1 MVIDTL
7 ILVESGRAGKRMNNT
22 REILLIDDDAVD
34 VMAIRRSLLRRRAPP
49 RLLVAR
55 DGIDAL
61 VLLDQGDVSEQAVVF
76 LDLNMP
82 RMPGLHFLQML
93 RAHAHYRHLKVWVM
107 TTSDDSQDELAARE
121 LGVEGFLRKTFQ
133 SADIDAFVSD
143 VLEAG

>member
-1 MVIDTL
+1 MVINNL
-7 ILVESGRAGKRMNNT
+7 ILVESGRAGKHMSST

-34 VMAIRRSLLRRRAPP
+34 VIAIRRSLLRKEAPP
-49 RLLVAR
+49 RLLVAK

-61 VLLDQGDVSEQAVVF
+61 ELMDQGDVSEQAVVF

-82 RMPGLHFLQML
+82 RMSRLHFLQML
-93 RAHAHYRHLKVWVM
+93 RAHAQYRHLKVWVM
-107 TTSDDSQDELAARE
+107 TTSDDNQDELAARE
-121 LGVEGFLRKTFQ
+121 LGVEGFLSKTFP

>member
-34 VMAIRRSLLRRRAPP
+34 VMAIRRSLLRREAPP
-49 RLLVAR
+49 RLLVAK

-61 VLLDQGDVSEQAVVF
+61 KLLDQGDVSEQAVVF

-93 RAHAHYRHLKVWVM
+93 RAQAQYRHLKVWVM
-107 TTSDDSQDELAARE
+107 TTSDDNQDELAARE

>member
-34 VMAIRRSLLRRRAPP
+34 VMAIRRSLLRREAPP
-49 RLLVAR
+49 RLLVAK

-61 VLLDQGDVSEQAVVF
+61 KLLDQGDVSEQAVVF

-93 RAHAHYRHLKVWVM
+93 RAQAQYRHLKVWVM
-107 TTSDDSQDELAARE
+107 TTSDDNQDELAARK
-121 LGVEGFLRKTFQ
+121 LGVDGFLRKTFQ